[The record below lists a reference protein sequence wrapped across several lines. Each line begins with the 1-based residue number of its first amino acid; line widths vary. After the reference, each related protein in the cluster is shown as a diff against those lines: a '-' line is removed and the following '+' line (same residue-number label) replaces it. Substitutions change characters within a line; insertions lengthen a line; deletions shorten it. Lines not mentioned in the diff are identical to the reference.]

1 MNCLAG
7 TDSSQRKYSNL
18 KKMDKIKLGSKSEVQ
33 TGLISV
39 VMPCFNAER
48 YLREAVESVLN
59 QTYPYAELIA
69 VDDGSTDKTKTILQ
83 SFGNRVRLIEQKNLG
98 AGPARNAGIKHSK
111 GEFIAFL
118 DADDYWSP
126 DFLKKLHSALVN
138 SNAALAYCGWQNIGL
153 EGSAGKPYIP
163 PDYEMHDKHRVFL
176 SSASPWP
183 IHAALTRRHIMEEVG
198 GFDEQWP
205 SCEDYDLW
213 LRIAYNRPVVI
224 VKEVLA
230 FYRHHKQLQTSPK
243 LAWDAKHIWLIKKAF
258 IRRFPEIVKEIPA
271 SELRQYIDGFLLE
284 RGYNFYWRRNLVSA
298 QKIFRLVLTNF
309 NWRIKELKYLIPAL
323 LPTRLYIRLIQR
335 ADSKAA
341 GE

>member
-1 MNCLAG
+1 
-7 TDSSQRKYSNL
+7 
-18 KKMDKIKLGSKSEVQ
+18 MDKIKSDLKSKFQ
-33 TGLISV
+33 IGLISV
-39 VMPCFNAER
+39 VMPCFNAEE

-59 QTYPYAELIA
+59 QTYPHAELIA
-69 VDDGSTDKTKTILQ
+69 VDDGSTDKTKAILR
-83 SFGNRVRLIEQKNLG
+83 SFRNSVRLIEQKNLG
-98 AGPARNAGIKHSK
+98 AGPARNAGIKHSR

-126 DFLKKLHSALVN
+126 NCLEKLHGTLVN
-138 SNAALAYCGWQNIGL
+138 SEAALAYCGWQNIGL
-153 EGSAGKPYIP
+153 EGPAGKPYIP
-163 PDYEMHDKHRVFL
+163 PDYELHDKRKFFL

-183 IHAALTRRHIMEEVG
+183 IHAALTRRDIMEEVG
-198 GFDEQWP
+198 GFDEQWL

-213 LRIAYNRPVVI
+213 LRIALNRPVVI

-243 LAWDAKHIWLIKKAF
+243 LAWDAEHNWLIKKAF
-258 IRRFPEIVKEIPA
+258 IRRFPEIVKDIPA

-284 RGYNFYWRRNLVSA
+284 RGYNFYWKRNLVSA

-323 LPTRLYIRLIQR
+323 LPTRLYIRLIQK
-335 ADSKAA
+335 ADSRMAEK
-341 GE
+341 